1 MIILYN
7 LVNLIMK
14 TNQQKEKTMTK
25 KQEKQ
30 DAIEYIKKHIKKG
43 DTLYTK
49 IVKVSPSGLSRQI
62 TVLDIKDG
70 TPSYW
75 SYYVSKILGYT
86 LKDNGAIFVKGC
98 GMDMGLHVIY
108 SLSQVLFN
116 DGYAIKQRWI

>member
-1 MIILYN
+1 MDI
-7 LVNLIMK
+7 K
-14 TNQQKEKTMTK
+14 QTNKRKDNKMTK
-25 KQEKQ
+25 KETEKKE
-30 DAIEYIKKHIKKG
+30 AIEYIKKHIKKG

-49 IVKVSPSGLSRQI
+49 IVKVSPSGMSRQI
-62 TVLDIKDG
+62 TVLDIKDN

-98 GMDMGLHVIY
+98 GMDMGFHVVY
-108 SLSQVLFN
+108 SLSKTLFN

>member
-1 MIILYN
+1 
-7 LVNLIMK
+7 
-14 TNQQKEKTMTK
+14 MTK
-25 KQEKQ
+25 KQERQ
-30 DAIEYIKKHIKKG
+30 EAIEYIKKHIKKG

-49 IVKVSPSGLSRQI
+49 IVKVSPN
-62 TVLDIKDG
+62 

-98 GMDMGLHVIY
+98 GMDMGFHVVY
-108 SLSQVLFN
+108 SLSQTLFN

>member
-1 MIILYN
+1 MLD
-7 LVNLIMK
+7 LIMK
-14 TNQQKEKTMTK
+14 TNQDKKQKEKTMTK
-25 KQEKQ
+25 KQERQ
-30 DAIEYIKKHIKKG
+30 EAIEYIKKHINKG

-49 IVKVSPSGLSRQI
+49 IVKVSPSGMSRQI
-62 TVLDIKDG
+62 TVLDIKDN

-98 GMDMGLHVIY
+98 GMDMGFHVIY
-108 SLSQVLFN
+108 SLSQTLFN